1 MNEPRLC
8 SLQCLDGRGL
18 HRMVYWEW
26 GDAANPRVL
35 VCVHGLTRQGRDF
48 DALAQDLAGEYRVV
62 CPDVVGR
69 GQSEWLADPMAYAFP
84 TYIADM
90 VSLIARLGVA
100 QVDWVGTSMGGL
112 IGLSLASLGSS
123 AGSLVR
129 RLVINDIGPALD
141 PAGLQR
147 IGSYIGRA
155 AHWRT
160 LDEAADA
167 LWDISQGFGPH
178 TREQWLALTL
188 PQLVADEGGFK
199 PRSDPAIAV
208 AMRAVTPAM
217 STAGEALTW
226 QAYDRI
232 KSPTLLLRGAQSDL
246 LAPATAQAMTQRG
259 PRARLHEFEGVGHAP
274 TLVQPEQRAVV
285 REFLLSP

>member
-90 VSLIARLGVA
+90 VSLIARLDVA

-155 AHWRT
+155 AHWQP
-160 LDEAADA
+160 AARPAPIRSTHGSIDTA
-167 LWDISQGFGPH
+167 LPWPPH
-178 TREQWLALTL
+178 
-188 PQLVADEGGFK
+188 
-199 PRSDPAIAV
+199 PRPASDC
-208 AMRAVTPAM
+208 
-217 STAGEALTW
+217 
-226 QAYDRI
+226 
-232 KSPTLLLRGAQSDL
+232 RG
-246 LAPATAQAMTQRG
+246 
-259 PRARLHEFEGVGHAP
+259 
-274 TLVQPEQRAVV
+274 
-285 REFLLSP
+285 